1 MKLVLPRD
9 QNKVVVG
16 SHIEYKTE
24 CVWVRMIIGTVGRIG
39 SDNMPLPYSGY
50 LESGCKTAII
60 WFSKEFPITVEVLA

>member
-16 SHIEYKTE
+16 SHIKYETE
-24 CVWVRMIIGTVGRIG
+24 CVWVQMIIGGVYRG
-39 SDNMPLPYSGY
+39 SISKPLPYSGY

-60 WFSKEFPITVEVLA
+60 WFSKEFPITVEVLT